1 MSGATGSGLEQED
14 AGIGASQLL
23 FGKKSLISCVHIVV
37 LRLLQNTTRHLADA
51 SFKRAYSIETE
62 KKKKKEEKHGVANRK
77 YIWVRKVRTHMDYKN
92 V

>member
-62 KKKKKEEKHGVANRK
+62 KKKKKRRKAWSSEPEIHLGTQSTHAHGL
-77 YIWVRKVRTHMDYKN
+77 
-92 V
+92 